1 MWFSVALSTGE
12 ASPTDQSVQHGRTES
27 SAGPGSWTP
36 ESGWHWENYLVVER
50 GKGTLCESTNS
61 VNKTLSCCWK
71 RVIVSDCECS
81 ERVTS
86 IKFYKIDSNKYWL
99 LIFGLVIHIHY
110 KIFFSC
116 GVTDSREYFVEYYN
130 VVDFNTESF
139 IVILYVFR
147 CDLCKS

>member
-50 GKGTLCESTNS
+50 CKGTLCESTNS

-81 ERVTS
+81 ERVLQ
-86 IKFYKIDSNKYWL
+86 NWL
-99 LIFGLVIHIHY
+99 
-110 KIFFSC
+110 K
-116 GVTDSREYFVEYYN
+116 
-130 VVDFNTESF
+130 
-139 IVILYVFR
+139 
-147 CDLCKS
+147 